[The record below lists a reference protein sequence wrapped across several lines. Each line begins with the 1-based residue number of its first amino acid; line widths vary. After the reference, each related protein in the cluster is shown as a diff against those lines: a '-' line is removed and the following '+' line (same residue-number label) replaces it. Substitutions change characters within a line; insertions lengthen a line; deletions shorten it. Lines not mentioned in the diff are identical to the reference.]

1 MKLFL
6 ASLASQSLD
15 LVRPL
20 LSDDPTKLKLAFI
33 PTAADP
39 YPRDGRPW
47 LVDDFAKFSQLGF
60 MVTEY
65 SLNGKNEQTLMDE
78 LSQFD
83 VIYVAGGNTY
93 YLLYKVRETRFDK
106 VIKKLIANGKVYIG
120 SSAGA
125 CIMCP
130 TIEHIEFLDK
140 QEMAPNLKDFTGLGY
155 VNHLIIPHY
164 GREKYAEGHAKTK
177 AKWGD
182 KITFLNDDQVV
193 VVNNDKIKII
203 TNKSNNE

>member
-6 ASLASQSLD
+6 ASLASQTLD

-20 LSDDPTKLKLAFI
+20 LPGDPATLKLAFI
-33 PTAADP
+33 PTAADS

-47 LVDDFAKFSQLGF
+47 FVDDFAKFSQLGF

-65 SLNGKNEQTLMDE
+65 RLNGKNEQILMDE

-83 VIYVAGGNTY
+83 VIYVAGGNAY
-93 YLLYKVRETRFDK
+93 YLLYMARETGFDK

-120 SSAGA
+120 SSAGS

-130 TIEHIEFLDK
+130 TIEHIEFVDK

-155 VNHLIIPHY
+155 VDHLIMPHY

-182 KITFLNDDQVV
+182 KITFLRDDQAIMV
-193 VVNNDKIKII
+193 DG
-203 TNKSNNE
+203 NKSEIVTKK